1 MQLSTRS
8 PAGNPAAVA
17 GTTLGIML
25 GALALLVIA
34 PGTAEAYPQ
43 FQFST
48 GNSTCTPCHFS
59 PVGGGLIADW
69 GRDEA
74 GDSISMGGDGRFLH
88 GLWVPPEWLALGV
101 DIRFAGGLKNTDAES
116 ESLLFPMQGDL
127 YLRGQFKDFSAYF
140 ASGACCSAREPM
152 NGESAPKFF
161 AREFYVMYRPSTASY
176 YVRAGRFYTPFGLR
190 HQDHTMYVR
199 RDNGQYLGEET
210 ITLSGGYSGSDWDVH
225 LGLFT
230 PDPVQTP
237 TRQRSSGFSVLYENR
252 LAEDNG
258 SWGGHLKVDL
268 GDHNTRF
275 TAGALGKYWLAKPG
289 IMLLAELDSTL
300 ETFAGAGDPRV
311 QALAHLNA
319 TYFLT
324 TGVMLGVT
332 LEHYDTDLKI
342 GSTERDSFALTA
354 QVFPRAHFEV
364 MALARYE
371 VISDSSN
378 AAIALLML
386 HYYL

>member
-1 MQLSTRS
+1 MQLMTRQRS
-8 PAGNPAAVA
+8 F
-17 GTTLGIML
+17 TLGLATLAIAL
-25 GALALLVIA
+25 GLLVVS

-74 GDSISMGGDGRFLH
+74 GDSISRGGDGRFLH

-101 DIRFAGGLKNTDAES
+101 DLRLAGGGKSTDAEN
-116 ESLLFPMQGDL
+116 ESLLFPMQGDV
-127 YLRGQFKDFSAYF
+127 YLRGAYKDFSAYF
-140 ASGACCSAREPM
+140 ASGACCSARDPEGD
-152 NGESAPKFF
+152 NGGVAKFY
-161 AREFYVMYRPSTASY
+161 ARAFHLMYRPESASY

-210 ITLSGGYSGSDWDVH
+210 FTLSGGYAGSDWDVH
-225 LGLFT
+225 VGLFT
-230 PDPVQTP
+230 PDPLQTD
-237 TRQRSSGFSVLYENR
+237 TRERSSGFSVLYENR

-258 SWGGHLKVDL
+258 SWGGHLKFDIA
-268 GDHNTRF
+268 DRNMKY
-275 TAGALGKYWLAKPG
+275 TAGAIGKYWLASPG
-289 IMLLAELDSTL
+289 IMLLAELDGIL
-300 ETFAGAGDPRV
+300 ETFDGAGDARL
-311 QALAHLNA
+311 QTIAHLNA
-319 TYFLT
+319 TYFIT
-324 TGVMLGVT
+324 TGVMVGAT
-332 LEHYDTDLKI
+332 LEHFDSDVKI
-342 GSTERDSFALTA
+342 NSTERDSFALTA
-354 QVFPRAHFEV
+354 QYFPRAHFEV

-371 VISDSSN
+371 LISDASH
-378 AAIALLML
+378 AAVGLLML